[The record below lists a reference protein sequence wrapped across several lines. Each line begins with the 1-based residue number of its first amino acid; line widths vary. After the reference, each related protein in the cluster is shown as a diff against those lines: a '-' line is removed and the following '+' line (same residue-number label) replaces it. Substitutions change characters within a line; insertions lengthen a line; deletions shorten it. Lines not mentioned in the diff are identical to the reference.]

1 MLSGSE
7 DYTLR
12 LWDLPT
18 GRLLRVLE
26 GHQEKVCTLALSTDG
41 TRAVSG
47 AYDET
52 VIVWDLPLAGR
63 PLCTLRGHA
72 SLLTDVAI
80 TPDGR
85 VVVSAAMDRTVRVWD
100 VASGQARAVWDAHAD
115 VVETVAICPDGR
127 TLLSGGMNDS
137 HLRIW
142 DLQTLE
148 QSTALEG
155 PFNSIE
161 KITVGPQGRIALCAV
176 DDTWRGSLSTLD
188 LDTRTW
194 HQHLRGHTDTVGD
207 IALSRDE
214 SLAASVSMDH
224 TLRLWNLREGAGS
237 PSHPG
242 RRTRR
247 CRDSPQRKLGR
258 CRKRVRH
265 APLRPARL
273 ARNRNVPPIHDAED
287 HLQTGLGAS
296 STKPGSTCA
305 VRR

>member
-52 VIVWDLPLAGR
+52 VIVWDLPAGR

-127 TLLSGGMNDS
+127 TLLSGGINDS

-161 KITVGPQGRIALCAV
+161 KITVGRQ
-176 DDTWRGSLSTLD
+176 
-188 LDTRTW
+188 
-194 HQHLRGHTDTVGD
+194 
-207 IALSRDE
+207 
-214 SLAASVSMDH
+214 AASPCAPS
-224 TLRLWNLREGAGS
+224 TTPGA
-237 PSHPG
+237 
-242 RRTRR
+242 
-247 CRDSPQRKLGR
+247 
-258 CRKRVRH
+258 
-265 APLRPARL
+265 
-273 ARNRNVPPIHDAED
+273 VP
-287 HLQTGLGAS
+287 
-296 STKPGSTCA
+296 
-305 VRR
+305 